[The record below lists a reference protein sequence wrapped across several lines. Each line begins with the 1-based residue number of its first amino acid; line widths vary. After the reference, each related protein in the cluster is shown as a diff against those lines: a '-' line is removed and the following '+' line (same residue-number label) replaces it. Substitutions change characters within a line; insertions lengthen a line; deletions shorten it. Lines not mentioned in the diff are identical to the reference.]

1 MTGTEQAQPHQI
13 TDSARADR
21 LAYYML
27 KSMNKTIRKYRM
39 LLNGDRLLVAV
50 SGGKDSLSLLD
61 LLYRRRRSAR
71 ERVTVIACHV
81 RSDHHCGQAVPEEWL
96 TNYCLERAI
105 PLHTVPITV
114 AETLSKA
121 KRSRCFWCSY
131 RRRTALFQLAD
142 QLGCNRIALG
152 HHADDIAQ
160 TTLMNLCFS
169 GRVQRMEPKQVLFKG
184 RLTLIRPLAM
194 TEERDIADLAR
205 ASGFPVGGEPC
216 PDGINSRRTLI
227 KNVLRELE
235 ADSIDVK
242 RSIFHAVERCQRAM
256 QSTQAEQTP
265 SDWEQEQEEDHV

>member
-1 MTGTEQAQPHQI
+1 MTGTEQAPLHQI
-13 TDSARADR
+13 AHSAKADR

-27 KSMNKTIRKYRM
+27 KGVNKTIRKYRM

-81 RSDHHCGQAVPEEWL
+81 RSDHHCGRAVPEEWL
-96 TNYCLERAI
+96 SNYCLERGI

-114 AETLSKA
+114 AETLSQA

-131 RRRTALFQLAD
+131 RRRAALFQLAD

-152 HHADDIAQ
+152 HHADDIAE

-169 GRVQRMEPKQVLFKG
+169 GRVQRMEPKQILFKG

-216 PDGINSRRTLI
+216 PDGIDSRRALV
-227 KNVLRELE
+227 KHVLRELE

-256 QSTQAEQTP
+256 QTTQAEQT
-265 SDWEQEQEEDHV
+265 SGDEAQG